1 MNLQL
6 LSAIKNRP
14 KKSEECKVKLPQ
26 TTNTEIITS
35 FPRKKEITI
44 IKKSETKLKQIRNST
59 KELARI
65 EPVYCSLEEKKY
77 KLKKLVNENNIY
89 KVKDK
94 KYIRMFHGTNT
105 RHLTD
110 ILVHGLRLV
119 GGGALG
125 NGFYMTPSLVK
136 AEQYNIKQQQKDM
149 NISPIVLELFLPIK
163 TTVSAYP
170 EIHTDVDLYTEK
182 GEFWQFVTKNEN
194 FLKKSIRFNIFIY
207 Q

>member
-1 MNLQL
+1 MNPQL
-6 LSAIKNRP
+6 LSAIKNRA
-14 KKSEECKVKLPQ
+14 KKIEKCKIQLPLA
-26 TTNTEIITS
+26 TNTEITTS
-35 FPRKKEITI
+35 FPKKKEVTV
-44 IKKSETKLKQIRNST
+44 IKKSEKKLRHIRNST

-77 KLKKLVNENNIY
+77 KLKKLVNPNNICEY
-89 KVKDK
+89 NNK

-136 AEQYNIKQQQKDM
+136 AEQYNIKQQQKDLR
-149 NISPIVLELFLPIK
+149 ISPIILELFLPIK
-163 TTVSAYP
+163 TSVSAFP
-170 EIHTDVDLYTEK
+170 KIHTDVDLYTEK

-194 FLKKSIRFNIFIY
+194 FLKKSIRFNVIIY

>member
-14 KKSEECKVKLPQ
+14 KKLEKCKIKLPQ

-35 FPRKKEITI
+35 FPRKKEVTI

-136 AEQYNIKQQQKDM
+136 AEQYNIKQQQKGM

-170 EIHTDVDLYTEK
+170 EIHADVDLYTEK

>member
-14 KKSEECKVKLPQ
+14 KKSEKCKIKLPQ
-26 TTNTEIITS
+26 TASTEIITS

-89 KVKDK
+89 KVKTK